1 MLTFQLFFNIL
12 SYLIRICSTKESQ
25 VSDKTKLTKFPAR
38 ESITINIQK
47 KQIERLQAIKKAKD
61 IPISRI
67 IDQLIDEP
75 LEKEFNNL

>member
-1 MLTFQLFFNIL
+1 M
-12 SYLIRICSTKESQ
+12 
-25 VSDKTKLTKFPAR
+25 SDKTKLTKFPAR

-47 KQIERLQAIKKAKD
+47 KQIEKLQAIKKAKD

>member
-1 MLTFQLFFNIL
+1 VSKIKGLTDIP
-12 SYLIRICSTKESQ
+12 K
-25 VSDKTKLTKFPAR
+25 R

-47 KQIERLQAIKKAKD
+47 KQVERLRAIKEARD

-75 LEKEFNNL
+75 LEKAYKSL